1 MRQSYD
7 QYVLRFP
14 DGLRPALKERAARN
28 RRSLNAEM
36 ILILERAVEADGEM
50 AVAGEKFADRTP
62 ATAASPVGASNASQF
77 QTQHKGC

>member
-36 ILILERAVEADGEM
+36 ILILERALEGE
-50 AVAGEKFADRTP
+50 
-62 ATAASPVGASNASQF
+62 TAAGASPEKANPAACNTAARQGGGIIN
-77 QTQHKGC
+77 HG